1 MHSPGTGILPGTGRV
16 ISALGRRA
24 GGWGGNA
31 GPSAEFPGRGE
42 GGSGERGE
50 GPEGRRWSLNFLP
63 DKRLFPDTR
72 SSYCMGGSGRMPIN
86 PFRPKCHHIL
96 CWSHPSIIQV
106 YIVLEVVSDS
116 LASVLQSAAW
126 ACRMHAAAYGLGVRL
141 MLMISRSKA
150 QTQVSAI

>member
-1 MHSPGTGILPGTGRV
+1 
-16 ISALGRRA
+16 
-24 GGWGGNA
+24 
-31 GPSAEFPGRGE
+31 
-42 GGSGERGE
+42 
-50 GPEGRRWSLNFLP
+50 
-63 DKRLFPDTR
+63 
-72 SSYCMGGSGRMPIN
+72 MGGSGRMPIN
-86 PFRPKCHHIL
+86 PFRPKCQSSHPLVTPPHSIHPSI

-141 MLMISRSKA
+141 VLMISRSEA